1 MSDDRNINGTDTA
14 EDTVA
19 EAVHE
24 VTEET
29 VNADTVTAEAESSAA
44 AEEAESRAGVTD
56 TAVKNAQPD
65 VNVQAAQEEK
75 KEQTGLLKYFLHGVL
90 STYFIGIILMYV
102 GSMFGALIVQLP
114 MHAAGLLTD
123 DHPVAVTA
131 ASYLSFI
138 GVWGFVIG
146 YILLFKSD
154 SPYLRRILGKCTGT
168 SVKGWILG
176 CVILAAMNLTCILCA
191 RANGDIYLSF
201 SSFDLI
207 PLMFLFV
214 TVFIQSGAEEIL
226 CRGFMYRRLEKTYNP
241 VVATIFNSLFFTLL
255 HIGNPGVTALSLLN
269 VFLCGVLFSLIICYT
284 DSMAFAMAG
293 HAGWNFTQSIVFGL
307 PNSGQVFPYSILKL
321 DGANARDSFFYNTG
335 FGVEGTALAVIILA
349 VACVVI
355 IVLGQMKVIK
365 RPVKVDP
372 MF

>member
-1 MSDDRNINGTDTA
+1 MSDDRNINGIDT
-14 EDTVA
+14 
-19 EAVHE
+19 
-24 VTEET
+24 
-29 VNADTVTAEAESSAA
+29 
-44 AEEAESRAGVTD
+44 AEEAESGAEVTD

-75 KEQTGLLKYFLHGVL
+75 KEQTGFLKYFLHGVL
-90 STYFIGIILMYV
+90 STYFIGIIMMYV

-214 TVFIQSGAEEIL
+214 TVFIQSGSEEIL

-269 VFLCGVLFSLIICYT
+269 VFLCGVLFSLIIFYT

-307 PNSGQVFPYSILKL
+307 PNSGQVFPYSIFKL

-365 RPVKVDP
+365 RPEKADP